1 MDVAREIAYGAS
13 IFSQSTR
20 IATYPGALP
29 TVVRFVHVCHRHP
42 QRQKGFAMIRTTLN
56 TFDRL
61 VVWAMDK
68 FGIKFARLAIG
79 IVFIWFGALK
89 MIGTLSPAYDL
100 VAATIYWL
108 TPEIIIPLIGLWEV
122 AIGVAFLFPP
132 LTRLALVLLAGQMP
146 ATFLP
151 LVLLPEICFTMFPFG
166 LTLEGQ
172 YIIKNL
178 VIIAC
183 ALIIGGTALR
193 KDTVSA
199 VTIEAARFAAR
210 DGNNM
215 PATEPLAVR

>member
-1 MDVAREIAYGAS
+1 MPAI
-13 IFSQSTR
+13 T
-20 IATYPGALP
+20 ALLE
-29 TVVRFVHVCHRHP
+29 R
-42 QRQKGFAMIRTTLN
+42 
-56 TFDRL
+56 FDRL
-61 VVWAMDK
+61 VVWTMDA
-68 FGIKFARLAIG
+68 FGIKFARLALG

-89 MIGTLSPAYDL
+89 MIGELSPAYDL

-132 LTRLALVLLAGQMP
+132 LTRLALLLLIPQMP

-151 LVLLPEICFTMFPFG
+151 LVLLPEVTFTVIPWG

-172 YIIKNL
+172 YIVKNL

-193 KDTVSA
+193 KDRSDR
-199 VTIEAARFAAR
+199 EARTGAIDVPVVA
-210 DGNNM
+210 G
-215 PATEPLAVR
+215 